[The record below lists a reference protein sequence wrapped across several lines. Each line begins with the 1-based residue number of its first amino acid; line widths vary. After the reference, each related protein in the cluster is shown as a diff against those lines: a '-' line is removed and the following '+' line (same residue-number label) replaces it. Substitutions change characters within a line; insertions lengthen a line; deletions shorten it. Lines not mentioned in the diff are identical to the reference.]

1 MTESVK
7 EDAIVEVKKVCCKA
21 GYRFLLRDVDWTVKP
36 GEHWVVFGMNGSGK
50 TTLLSIIAGFKHY
63 TKGTVK
69 VFGEEYNNDNI
80 LGIRRKIGLV
90 SASFFDK
97 HYTKE
102 SILNIVLSGKHGTLS
117 LDEDITLHDVRL
129 AKDLL
134 CELKLGDKIDYS
146 FDTLS
151 KGERQN
157 VLIARALFSNPDI
170 LILDEPCTGLDI
182 YNRSYL
188 FETIEELSK
197 RKELT
202 IIYVTHYVEEI
213 IPLFDKILLL
223 RQGTVYAQGNT
234 KDLIREDIFCDFLG
248 YPVGITVDQNG
259 RYQAQ
264 VKTSSNLIQLLYGET
279 IQPSDKQTAEGEGQ
293 T

>member
-1 MTESVK
+1 MTHVVEESNII
-7 EDAIVEVKKVCCKA
+7 ELKKVCCKA
-21 GYRFLLRDVDWTVKP
+21 GYRFLLRDVDWAVKP

-69 VFGEEYNNDNI
+69 VFDEEYTNENI

-90 SASFFDK
+90 SASFFDRY
-97 HYTKE
+97 YTKE
-102 SILNIVLSGKHGTLS
+102 SVLNIVLSGKYGTLS
-117 LDEDITLHDVRL
+117 LDEDITLQDVRL
-129 AKDLL
+129 AKELL
-134 CELKLGDKIDYS
+134 CELKLEDKIDCS
-146 FDTLS
+146 FETLS

-188 FETIEELSK
+188 FQTIEELSK

-213 IPLFDKILLL
+213 TPLFDKILLL
-223 RQGTVYAQGNT
+223 RQGTVYAKGKT
-234 KDLIREDIFCDFLG
+234 KDLITEDVFCDFLG
-248 YPVGITVDQNG
+248 YPVEIRLDERG
-259 RYQAQ
+259 RYQAD
-264 VKTSSNLIQLLYGET
+264 VKTKSNMIQLLYQNEISEKLQQEQGGE
-279 IQPSDKQTAEGEGQ
+279 
-293 T
+293 